1 MVSECGC
8 KKLREV
14 DVGKEEGVGTEGGD
28 NNALPCELEGGGGGE
43 EGGALGRREGRDVD
57 GGDEGEEGENGGREG
72 EEEFETKERESFL
85 TGFSQD
91 MTRFEAR
98 GGTESDGF
106 EVEDVAF
113 ERAGRERE
121 GKEEERKREG
131 EEKEDWEENAFVL
144 EENFEGIGEEFKEER
159 KGRSTRGRRRRR
171 EIFYWL
177 ILVMYFGHCFSPL
190 FFLF

>member
-28 NNALPCELEGGGGGE
+28 DNALPCEFEGGGGGE

-57 GGDEGEEGENGGREG
+57 GGDEGEEREDGGREV
-72 EEEFETKERESFL
+72 EEEFETEQGESFF

-106 EVEDVAF
+106 EVEDVAL
-113 ERAGRERE
+113 ERAGRERK
-121 GKEEERKREG
+121 GEEEGRKRER
-131 EEKEDWEENAFVL
+131 EEEEDWEENAFVL
-144 EENFEGIGEEFKEER
+144 EEDFEGTGEGEFKEE
-159 KGRSTRGRRRRR
+159 
-171 EIFYWL
+171 
-177 ILVMYFGHCFSPL
+177 
-190 FFLF
+190 